1 MFKIPMIVGHRGA
14 PLEAPENSIPSFIL
28 AKQIGASA
36 IELDVHLSKDG
47 VPVVIHDSIVVN
59 DDGSKRKINEM
70 YLEEIRK
77 VNLAHLYHGKYSD
90 VRIPT
95 LRDVFNEVGRI
106 KYCIEIKKSYK
117 IYPNI
122 EGKVLDIVDSLGLRD
137 YVEITSNDYDSVLK
151 IRELDPDI
159 VVGMGYLGKVKWI
172 LDIAKRLEVN
182 WLHVQY
188 DLISEEDVELVHDE
202 GMKINAWTV
211 NDVFV
216 ANELANYGVD
226 AITTDDPRLLIGELS
241 KTCNKAP
248 R

>member
-1 MFKIPMIVGHRGA
+1 
-14 PLEAPENSIPSFIL
+14 
-28 AKQIGASA
+28 
-36 IELDVHLSKDG
+36 
-47 VPVVIHDSIVVN
+47 
-59 DDGSKRKINEM
+59 
-70 YLEEIRK
+70 
-77 VNLAHLYHGKYSD
+77 
-90 VRIPT
+90 
-95 LRDVFNEVGRI
+95 
-106 KYCIEIKKSYK
+106 
-117 IYPNI
+117 
-122 EGKVLDIVDSLGLRD
+122 
-137 YVEITSNDYDSVLK
+137 LK